1 MMSERH
7 KYKPVA
13 VRDTFEELTE
23 DDLNVLSIGGRLRR
37 RRIDAEGAA
46 EVEIDSDDPEGD
58 LDDDEKEELIKDWGF
73 FRIARFLITC
83 VLAGLSFIF
92 FVDFLVKRAPASWTE
107 PYEPGNEKFRDRI
120 ESRVLTCMIRTGHHL
135 LTRVTGHKYT
145 VIEGVTHNVTK
156 KKKKPQIGAMHG

>member
-1 MMSERH
+1 MSERH

-58 LDDDEKEELIKDWGF
+58 LDDEEKEELIKDWGF

-107 PYEPGNEKFRDRI
+107 PYEPG
-120 ESRVLTCMIRTGHHL
+120 HHL

-156 KKKKPQIGAMHG
+156 KKKKPQIGTMHG

>member
-1 MMSERH
+1 MSERH

-58 LDDDEKEELIKDWGF
+58 LDDEEKEELIKDWGF

-107 PYEPGNEKFRDRI
+107 PYEPGDEKFRDRI
-120 ESRVLTCMIRTGHHL
+120 ENLTYRGKSGPDLYDSHRASPL
-135 LTRVTGHKYT
+135 DQSDWSQV
-145 VIEGVTHNVTK
+145 
-156 KKKKPQIGAMHG
+156 HGD

>member
-1 MMSERH
+1 M
-7 KYKPVA
+7 
-13 VRDTFEELTE
+13 
-23 DDLNVLSIGGRLRR
+23 
-37 RRIDAEGAA
+37 
-46 EVEIDSDDPEGD
+46 
-58 LDDDEKEELIKDWGF
+58 
-73 FRIARFLITC
+73 ITC

-120 ESRVLTCMIRTGHHL
+120 QSRFLTCTIRTGHHL